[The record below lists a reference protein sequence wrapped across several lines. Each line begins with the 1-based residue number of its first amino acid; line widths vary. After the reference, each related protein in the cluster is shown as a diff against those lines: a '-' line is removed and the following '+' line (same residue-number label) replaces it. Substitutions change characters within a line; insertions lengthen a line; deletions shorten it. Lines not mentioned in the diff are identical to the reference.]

1 MFVSCV
7 VGVFCVFDVCYPDFC
22 LFVCL
27 FTFIK
32 IESNVAFVFCLFV
45 IGEKLVAQN

>member
-7 VGVFCVFDVCYPDFC
+7 VGVFCVFD
-22 LFVCL
+22 VCL